1 MNSTN
6 AARAYYAR
14 ARYQEGLSA
23 LAARRRINARPLSR
37 PERLRNDERLS
48 DIATALAGE
57 NDVNQVKYYGHPAH
71 RIGYVGTVHAIA
83 YPDTYRR
90 IAAATGSP
98 LSRISCAYTF
108 SL

>member
-14 ARYQEGLSA
+14 SRYQEGLSA

-48 DIATALAGE
+48 DIAAALAGE
-57 NDVNQVKYYGHPAH
+57 CGVNQVTYYGHPA
-71 RIGYVGTVHAIA
+71 RRTGYVATVHAFP

-90 IAAATGSP
+90 IATATGSP
-98 LSRISCAYTF
+98 LSRIACAYTF